1 MRPPARRVASAPERP
16 EEDESKDPIES
27 SILAAIAEAVD
38 VLVVEDGD
46 DAVEAAPVVAEIKPA
61 APAPARSAVVPAR
74 PKAATPR
81 PADPPA
87 DDADIGDE
95 IQRILAAYS
104 QNRKPP
110 GK

>member
-1 MRPPARRVASAPERP
+1 VAPEP
-16 EEDESKDPIES
+16 AKDVEAEKDPIES

-38 VLVVEDGD
+38 VLVIEDGNGK
-46 DAVEAAPVVAEIKPA
+46 EPAPVAAPA
-61 APAPARSAVVPAR
+61 APQKAVAP
-74 PKAATPR
+74 T
-81 PADPPA
+81 PPA

-104 QNRKPP
+104 QNRKPS